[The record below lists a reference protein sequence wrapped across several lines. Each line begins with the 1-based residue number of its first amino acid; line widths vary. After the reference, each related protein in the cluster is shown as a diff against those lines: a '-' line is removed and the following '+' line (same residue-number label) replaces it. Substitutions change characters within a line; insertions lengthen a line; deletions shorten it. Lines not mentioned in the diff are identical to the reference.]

1 MFPSLKY
8 LTAGCIVLILVGL
21 VGIASI
27 SAAPQGF
34 LEGHLKIVSG
44 RPVQPDDENTAIET
58 PTMAAGNYAD
68 YPLIVLTQRERK
80 EVTRIIADKGG
91 NYRVALAPGDYV
103 LDVEGRVAR
112 RLHVRAQPFTIVPN
126 ETVHVDMTITTGF
139 ADEAST
145 RQE

>member
-44 RPVQPDDENTAIET
+44 RSVQPDDENTAIET
-58 PTMAAGNYAD
+58 PTMAAGNYVD
-68 YPLIVLTQRERK
+68 YPLIVLTQRERR
-80 EVTRIIADKGG
+80 EVTRIITDKGG

-145 RQE
+145 QQE